1 MTHDLIILGS
11 GPAGCTAALYAAR
24 AGLKPLVLEGSQP
37 GGQLTQTTDIENFPG
52 LEKPVNGYDLVVSMR
67 RQAERFG
74 AVFEMDEA
82 VGADF
87 SGPVKKVE
95 TMVAGTLEARAVILA
110 TGASARWL
118 GLPAE
123 QALIGRGVSGC
134 ATCDG
139 AFFRGK
145 EVAVVGGGDVACED
159 ALFLARLC
167 SKVWLIHRRDAL
179 RASKVMADRVLAS
192 AVIEPI
198 WDTVVDDV
206 LDPAAGTVTAVRP
219 TPSFSRAPSTSTPA
233 ATWPCATAC
242 VPLPR
247 ASSPPAMS
255 WTPTTSRPSSL
266 PVPAPRPPS
275 RPNGTSSADAEG
287 KLGGLEAWC
296 ALRALGRTTKLP
308 NIQTSKLPPI
318 VLIYCCRPDGPEPT
332 IRQTHDQS

>member
-1 MTHDLIILGS
+1 MHDLIILGS

-145 EVAVVGGGDVACED
+145 KVAVIGGGDVACED

-179 RASKVMADRVLAS
+179 RASKVMADRVLAN

-206 LDPAAGTVTAVRP
+206 LDPAAGAVTAVRLRNVKDGSLRDLP
-219 TPSFSRAPSTSTPA
+219 ISGLFVAIGHTPNTAFLKGAVDLDPRGYVAVRDGVRTS
-233 ATWPCATAC
+233 
-242 VPLPR
+242 
-247 ASSPPAMS
+247 
-255 WTPTTSRPSSL
+255 
-266 PVPAPRPPS
+266 
-275 RPNGTSSADAEG
+275 AEG
-287 KLGGLEAWC
+287 VFAAGDVMDPDYKQAVIAAGAGAKAALEAERY
-296 ALRALGRTTKLP
+296 LLG
-308 NIQTSKLPPI
+308 
-318 VLIYCCRPDGPEPT
+318 
-332 IRQTHDQS
+332 

>member
-24 AGLKPLVLEGSQP
+24 AGLRPLVLEGAQP
-37 GGQLTQTTDIENFPG
+37 GGQLTQTTEIENFPG
-52 LEKPVNGYDLVVSMR
+52 LAGPTNGYDLVVTMR

-87 SGPVKKVE
+87 SGPVKRLE
-95 TMVAGTLEARAVILA
+95 TLVAGTLEARALILA

-118 GLPAE
+118 GVPGE

-167 SKVWLIHRRDAL
+167 AKVWLIHRRDAL
-179 RASKVMADRVLAS
+179 RASKVMAGRVLANP
-192 AVIEPI
+192 AIEPV
-198 WDTVVDDV
+198 WDTVVEEV
-206 LDPAAGTVTAVRP
+206 LDPAAGAVSALRLRNVKDGSARELPVGGLFVAIGHTPNTAFLKGALELDAQGYVAVRGGV
-219 TPSFSRAPSTSTPA
+219 RTS
-233 ATWPCATAC
+233 
-242 VPLPR
+242 
-247 ASSPPAMS
+247 
-255 WTPTTSRPSSL
+255 
-266 PVPAPRPPS
+266 
-275 RPNGTSSADAEG
+275 AEG
-287 KLGGLEAWC
+287 VFAAGDVMDPDYKQAVVAAGAGAKAALEAERF
-296 ALRALGRTTKLP
+296 LLG
-308 NIQTSKLPPI
+308 
-318 VLIYCCRPDGPEPT
+318 
-332 IRQTHDQS
+332 

>member
-1 MTHDLIILGS
+1 MHDLIILGS

-95 TMVAGTLEARAVILA
+95 TMVAGTLEAHAVILA

-145 EVAVVGGGDVACED
+145 EVAVIGGGDVACED

-179 RASKVMADRVLAS
+179 RASKVMADRVLAN

-206 LDPAAGTVTAVRP
+206 LDPAAGAVTAVRLRNVKDGSLRDLP
-219 TPSFSRAPSTSTPA
+219 ISGLFVAIGHTPNTAFLKGAVDLDPRGYVAVRDGVRTS
-233 ATWPCATAC
+233 
-242 VPLPR
+242 
-247 ASSPPAMS
+247 
-255 WTPTTSRPSSL
+255 
-266 PVPAPRPPS
+266 
-275 RPNGTSSADAEG
+275 AEG
-287 KLGGLEAWC
+287 VFAAGDVMDPDYKQAVIAAGAGAKAALEAERY
-296 ALRALGRTTKLP
+296 LLG
-308 NIQTSKLPPI
+308 
-318 VLIYCCRPDGPEPT
+318 
-332 IRQTHDQS
+332 

>member
-206 LDPAAGTVTAVRP
+206 FDPAAGTVTAVRLRNVKDGSLRDLP
-219 TPSFSRAPSTSTPA
+219 ISGLFVAIGHTPNTAFLQGAVDLDPRGYVAVRDGVRTS
-233 ATWPCATAC
+233 
-242 VPLPR
+242 
-247 ASSPPAMS
+247 
-255 WTPTTSRPSSL
+255 
-266 PVPAPRPPS
+266 
-275 RPNGTSSADAEG
+275 AEG
-287 KLGGLEAWC
+287 VFAAGDVMDPDYKQAVIAAGAGAKAALEAERY
-296 ALRALGRTTKLP
+296 LLG
-308 NIQTSKLPPI
+308 
-318 VLIYCCRPDGPEPT
+318 
-332 IRQTHDQS
+332 

>member
-1 MTHDLIILGS
+1 MHDLIILGS

-145 EVAVVGGGDVACED
+145 EVAVIGGGDVACED

-179 RASKVMADRVLAS
+179 RASKVMADRVLAN

-206 LDPAAGTVTAVRP
+206 LDPAAGAVTAVRLRNVKDGSP
-219 TPSFSRAPSTSTPA
+219 RDLPISGLFVAIGHTPNTAFLKGAVDLDPRGYVAVRDGVRTS
-233 ATWPCATAC
+233 
-242 VPLPR
+242 
-247 ASSPPAMS
+247 
-255 WTPTTSRPSSL
+255 
-266 PVPAPRPPS
+266 
-275 RPNGTSSADAEG
+275 AEG
-287 KLGGLEAWC
+287 VFAAGDVMDPDYKQAVIAAGAGAKAALEAERY
-296 ALRALGRTTKLP
+296 LLG
-308 NIQTSKLPPI
+308 
-318 VLIYCCRPDGPEPT
+318 
-332 IRQTHDQS
+332 

>member
-1 MTHDLIILGS
+1 MHDLIILGS

-24 AGLKPLVLEGSQP
+24 ASLKPLVLEGSQP

-145 EVAVVGGGDVACED
+145 EVAVIGGGDVACED

-179 RASKVMADRVLAS
+179 RASKVMADRVLAN

-206 LDPAAGTVTAVRP
+206 LDPAAGTVTAVRLRNVKDGSLRDLP
-219 TPSFSRAPSTSTPA
+219 ISGLFVAIGHTPNTVFLKGAVDLDPRGYVAVRDGVRTS
-233 ATWPCATAC
+233 
-242 VPLPR
+242 
-247 ASSPPAMS
+247 
-255 WTPTTSRPSSL
+255 
-266 PVPAPRPPS
+266 
-275 RPNGTSSADAEG
+275 AEG
-287 KLGGLEAWC
+287 VFAAGDVMDPDYKQAVIAAGAGAKAALEAERY
-296 ALRALGRTTKLP
+296 LLG
-308 NIQTSKLPPI
+308 
-318 VLIYCCRPDGPEPT
+318 
-332 IRQTHDQS
+332 

>member
-206 LDPAAGTVTAVRP
+206 LDPAAGTVTAVRLRNVKDGSLRDLP
-219 TPSFSRAPSTSTPA
+219 ISGLFVAIGHTPNTVFLKGAVDLDPRGYVAVRDGVRTS
-233 ATWPCATAC
+233 
-242 VPLPR
+242 
-247 ASSPPAMS
+247 
-255 WTPTTSRPSSL
+255 
-266 PVPAPRPPS
+266 
-275 RPNGTSSADAEG
+275 AEG
-287 KLGGLEAWC
+287 VFAAGDVMDPDYKQAVIAAGAGAKAALEAERF
-296 ALRALGRTTKLP
+296 LLG
-308 NIQTSKLPPI
+308 
-318 VLIYCCRPDGPEPT
+318 
-332 IRQTHDQS
+332 

>member
-24 AGLKPLVLEGSQP
+24 AGLRPLVLEGAQP

-52 LEKPVNGYDLVVSMR
+52 LEQPVNGYDLVVSMR

-87 SGPVKKVE
+87 SGPVKQLE
-95 TMVAGTLEARAVILA
+95 TLVAGTLEARAVILA

-167 SKVWLIHRRDAL
+167 SRVWLIHRRDAL
-179 RASKVMADRVLAS
+179 RASKVMAERVLAS
-192 AVIEPI
+192 DVITPV
-198 WDTVVDDV
+198 WDTVVEDV
-206 LDPAAGTVTAVRP
+206 LDPAAGAVTAVRLRNVKDG
-219 TPSFSRAPSTSTPA
+219 SLRD
-233 ATWPCATAC
+233 
-242 VPLPR
+242 
-247 ASSPPAMS
+247 
-255 WTPTTSRPSSL
+255 L
-266 PVPAPRPPS
+266 PVSGLFVAIGHTPNTAFLKGAVDLDPRGYIAV
-275 RPNGTSSADAEG
+275 RDGVRTSAEG
-287 KLGGLEAWC
+287 VFAAGDVMDPDYKQAVVAVGAGAKAALEAERY
-296 ALRALGRTTKLP
+296 LLG
-308 NIQTSKLPPI
+308 
-318 VLIYCCRPDGPEPT
+318 
-332 IRQTHDQS
+332 